1 MKAREIKEYIFEN
14 EKVEYILEKLG
25 MHHIKKHQNYYT
37 CGVPTGDNTIS
48 TSIYNNKYLNVKAYT
63 RDIED
68 ENGISD
74 LISLIRQV
82 KDFDFIQA
90 IDWLHKI
97 LGLQAEEE
105 YAIKT
110 VEQINPSSAFIERLN
125 IDEKVEKQREIKLYE
140 KEILKKYYFSSFIE
154 KDFKNDNIPQNIQC
168 HFCLI
173 PFTDDSYYY
182 PNDYM
187 VIPIFD
193 EIGNLA
199 GTKLRI
205 TRACQYNNKYFYKE
219 SCDKNSILYG
229 LYQTKYY
236 IDQKKEVI
244 ICEAEKGVMQL
255 YSYGYKNAVAVGG
268 HDISNTQVEKIIKLD
283 VDKVI
288 IAFDEDVQEKV
299 LKKEY
304 EKLCDFVEVTC
315 IIDINNIL
323 NEKES
328 PMDDPKKWEK
338 LYNNYQMIPSETRKI
353 EKKEEIKELEQ
364 VTEDDFEF

>member
-1 MKAREIKEYIFEN
+1 
-14 EKVEYILEKLG
+14 
-25 MHHIKKHQNYYT
+25 
-37 CGVPTGDNTIS
+37 
-48 TSIYNNKYLNVKAYT
+48 
-63 RDIED
+63 
-68 ENGISD
+68 
-74 LISLIRQV
+74 
-82 KDFDFIQA
+82 
-90 IDWLHKI
+90 
-97 LGLQAEEE
+97 
-105 YAIKT
+105 
-110 VEQINPSSAFIERLN
+110 
-125 IDEKVEKQREIKLYE
+125 
-140 KEILKKYYFSSFIE
+140 
-154 KDFKNDNIPQNIQC
+154 
-168 HFCLI
+168 
-173 PFTDDSYYY
+173 
-182 PNDYM
+182 M

-193 EIGNLA
+193 EIGNLV

-255 YSYGYKNAVAVGG
+255 FGYGYKNAVAIGG
-268 HDISNTQVEKIIKLD
+268 HDISNTQVQKIIKLD